1 MKRKVMII
9 GGGASGMTAAI
20 AAAREGADAVI
31 LEHTKR
37 PGKKILSTGNGKCN
51 LTNLDMRK
59 DAFRGEN
66 PAQRNVFR
74 LALYIS
80 LFPQILSGP
89 IVKYHELEPQIGNR
103 QESLSRSEERRVG
116 KECRSRWS
124 PYH

>member
-1 MKRKVMII
+1 MKRRVMII

-66 PAQRNVFR
+66 PGFAWKVVGEVPVKETLSFLR
-74 LALYIS
+74 
-80 LFPQILSGP
+80 IL
-89 IVKYHELEPQIGNR
+89 VW
-103 QESLSRSEERRVG
+103 
-116 KECRSRWS
+116 C
-124 PYH
+124 